1 MVFTQTLKY
10 FQTRRKYSHSPG
22 ADWETEVQRSK
33 RLSPHLLMGI
43 LTHRDEM
50 QTEPQ
55 VVLGDESGEWSPA
68 LEPVLHQPRAAL
80 GQSRT
85 LSRLDFSQ
93 LK

>member
-1 MVFTQTLKY
+1 
-10 FQTRRKYSHSPG
+10 
-22 ADWETEVQRSK
+22 
-33 RLSPHLLMGI
+33 MGI

-93 LK
+93 LKWQMGALKWENIILG